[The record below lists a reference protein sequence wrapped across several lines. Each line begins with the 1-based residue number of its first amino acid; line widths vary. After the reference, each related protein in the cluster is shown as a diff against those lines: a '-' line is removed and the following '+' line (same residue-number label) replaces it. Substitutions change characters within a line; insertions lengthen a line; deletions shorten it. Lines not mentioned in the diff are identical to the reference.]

1 MKDAPIQSLAPI
13 LFENDQ
19 LLIVNK
25 PEGVLTIPGRQN
37 SEKSLLEIL
46 KVQRQEK
53 LFVVHRLDKDVSGVL
68 VFTKTADAHKY
79 LNQAFETRNV
89 LKTYMALVHGV
100 FKKTKGTIVKPI
112 REFGSGRM
120 GVDAVQGKDSSTGYE
135 VVEQFPQH
143 TLLKVSPL
151 TGRRHQIRVHL
162 YSEGHGI
169 VGDVL
174 YGDQKNKNESRLMLH
189 SYQINFRMAEG
200 QEISVQADLPI
211 SFRQIRDNVR
221 GDV

>member
-1 MKDAPIQSLAPI
+1 
-13 LFENDQ
+13 
-19 LLIVNK
+19 
-25 PEGVLTIPGRQN
+25 
-37 SEKSLLEIL
+37 
-46 KVQRQEK
+46 
-53 LFVVHRLDKDVSGVL
+53 
-68 VFTKTADAHKY
+68 
-79 LNQAFETRNV
+79 
-89 LKTYMALVHGV
+89 
-100 FKKTKGTIVKPI
+100 
-112 REFGSGRM
+112 
-120 GVDAVQGKDSSTGYE
+120 
-135 VVEQFPQH
+135 
-143 TLLKVSPL
+143 
-151 TGRRHQIRVHL
+151 L